1 MGDFLDSLPFLTPE
15 QRASL
20 RADDLDTA
28 VAFAHVTVS
37 MLQAPPFGLT
47 IGKASRLL
55 AAAQGEAAAAPAP
68 ATMVVGHTVGAEH
81 LFYETGRADY
91 HPQERMCWD
100 MACAAQQELTST
112 DPNDALANLD

>member
-1 MGDFLDSLPFLTPE
+1 MEDAQTNRL
-15 QRASL
+15 AC
-20 RADDLDTA
+20 
-28 VAFAHVTVS
+28 AFY
-37 MLQAPPFGLT
+37 
-47 IGKASRLL
+47 RL
-55 AAAQGEAAAAPAP
+55 AF
-68 ATMVVGHTVGAEH
+68 GHTVGAEH